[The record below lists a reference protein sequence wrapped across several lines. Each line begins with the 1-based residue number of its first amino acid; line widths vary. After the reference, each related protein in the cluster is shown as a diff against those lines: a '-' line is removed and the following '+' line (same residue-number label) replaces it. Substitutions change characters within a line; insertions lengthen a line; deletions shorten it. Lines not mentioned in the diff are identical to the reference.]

1 LRKGNAMNLDFQFFL
16 TSILLGIGLAMD
28 AFSVSLANGLHEP
41 CMKRPRMCGMAGL
54 FAFFQATMPLIGWI
68 CIHTVAEQFEAFE
81 KAIPWIALA
90 LLSFIGTKML
100 IDGVKE
106 GKKCAE
112 ENVCTCPRVSLWGL
126 LVQGVATSID
136 ALSVGFTISAYNLW
150 EALFAVLII
159 AAVTF
164 VICLFGLLIGRQV
177 GTKLAGKAG
186 ILGGIILIFIG
197 IEIFVSNWF

>member
-1 LRKGNAMNLDFQFFL
+1 MNLDFQFFL

-54 FAFFQATMPLIGWI
+54 FAFFQAAMPLIGWV

-81 KAIPWIALA
+81 KTIPWIALA

-100 IDGVKE
+100 IDGIKE
-106 GKKCAE
+106 GKKCTE
-112 ENVCTCPRVSLWGL
+112 ENVCTCPRVSFWGL